1 MKIGQHDIRLPK
13 LAPIGKA
20 SRGRKIA
27 LALVTCAALMI
38 WAKPM
43 GLLLW
48 ARIRILTSIPKT
60 AIAEPTATQA
70 SKPVLPS
77 ELDPKLPGFAAAL
90 RDPFSV
96 DERLFPQPKPSGG
109 DGAAGQGATN
119 TPAPEAVAV
128 APTDEESDVE
138 ANGEGESTAP
148 ARYEAIR
155 VSAEAI
161 RVHSAGAGLLV
172 AVIDNKAVRVGES
185 VTAPD
190 GTEFTLVGVL
200 DGAVVLGRDGREFVV
215 RMPVASEAKAIKPAP
230 KSGGTKP

>member
-1 MKIGQHDIRLPK
+1 MKIGSFDVRIPK
-13 LAPIGKA
+13 PAPMSKA
-20 SRGRKIA
+20 SSSRKIA
-27 LALVTCAALMI
+27 LALVTCAALVI
-38 WAKPM
+38 CAKPM

-70 SKPVLPS
+70 SKPVQPS
-77 ELDPKLPGFAAAL
+77 ELDPRLPGFAAAL

-96 DERLFPQPKPSGG
+96 DEGVFPQPKPSGG
-109 DGAAGQGATN
+109 DAAAAPGSAAAPASEVVASAETDHDPDGA
-119 TPAPEAVAV
+119 
-128 APTDEESDVE
+128 

-190 GTEFTLVGVL
+190 GTEFILVGVL

-215 RMPVASEAKAIKPAP
+215 RMPVASEAKAIKPVP
-230 KSGGTKP
+230 KSGGAKP